1 MAQSKTQP
9 QAPGT
14 WSPLRH
20 RVFLA
25 IWLASIISSIGSQ
38 LQQVGAAWLMT
49 SLAPSPEMVALVT
62 ALSTLPILLFSLPA
76 GALADILDRRLVLLG
91 AQILMLVASGVLA
104 GLAFAGLVT
113 PALLLLLTFLVGS
126 GQAIMAPAWQSTVGD
141 LVPREKVP
149 HAVGL
154 NTMGFN
160 IARTVG
166 PALGGVL
173 VAALGSKVNFALNA
187 VSYLALIA
195 VLMNWRPERR
205 AAMDADSVFAAMR
218 DGVTYTLH
226 SAPVRRVI
234 LRAMCFGFCSS
245 IVVALM
251 ALVARDLLHHGAT
264 VFGLLMGCMGMGA
277 VTGAAQLGRLRNR
290 FSSEVL
296 IRMAIAVTSAALMG
310 IGLSRFL
317 PLTCLALFVVG
328 AGMVLG
334 LSTFNVSVQMNVPRW
349 VSGRAL
355 ALYQMFTFGGMT
367 LGAWSWGH
375 VGEQVGIGPTY
386 MICSA
391 VLVSTLLLAWRLP
404 VEEVH
409 SSALTSAPQED
420 EYDLP
425 DAPQGRGV
433 SVVVVIEYVVP
444 AAMLEDFL
452 AAITARQHIRM
463 RDGARK
469 VTLLQ
474 DATNAELWAER
485 FQVRSWAEYLRQR
498 QRRTLEAKEYDDFLS
513 RCHRGP
519 QPPLTRFYFEHRA
532 RPDSGETLVSYPL
545 G

>member
-104 GLAFAGLVT
+104 ALAFAGLVT
-113 PALLLLLTFLVGS
+113 PALLLLLTFVVGS

-160 IARTVG
+160 IARTMG

-173 VAALGSKVNFALNA
+173 VAALGSRVNFALNA
-187 VSYLALIA
+187 FSYLALIA

-277 VTGAAQLGRLRNR
+277 VIGAAQLGRLRNR

-375 VGEQVGIGPTY
+375 MAERVGIGPTY
-386 MICSA
+386 MICSV

-420 EYDLP
+420 EKDLP
-425 DAPQGRGV
+425 EAPQGRGV

-452 AAITARQHIRM
+452 AAITVRQHIRM
-463 RDGARK
+463 RDGARQ

-485 FQVRSWAEYLRQR
+485 FQVRSWAEHLRQR

-532 RPDSGETLVSYPL
+532 RPDSGERIVSYPL

>member
-104 GLAFAGLVT
+104 ALAFAGLVT

-160 IARTVG
+160 IARTMG

-277 VTGAAQLGRLRNR
+277 VIGAAQLGRLRNR

-375 VGEQVGIGPTY
+375 VAERVGIGPTY

-444 AAMLEDFL
+444 AGMQEDFL